1 MTTYKIINLSIAKS
15 MGNSNDLTRRFYGG
29 GLRGSAVFL
38 GRFLKIIG
46 RFGNKKGTDLKMV
59 VQNSFLIFKEYAY
72 NKKQDT
78 RSHKQISCTI
88 FIHLTSLKTLPV

>member
-1 MTTYKIINLSIAKS
+1 
-15 MGNSNDLTRRFYGG
+15 
-29 GLRGSAVFL
+29 
-38 GRFLKIIG
+38 
-46 RFGNKKGTDLKMV
+46 MV

-88 FIHLTSLKTLPV
+88 FIHLTSLKRFRCDRLRLAALIILHVPCDDISDMVM

>member
-1 MTTYKIINLSIAKS
+1 
-15 MGNSNDLTRRFYGG
+15 
-29 GLRGSAVFL
+29 
-38 GRFLKIIG
+38 
-46 RFGNKKGTDLKMV
+46 MV